1 MTETNE
7 INDLWGTL
15 PAMEE
20 IRTPYTVLL
29 EQALLLEEKT
39 DGLLIGRVERYLP
52 PDDPSVPQPEGE
64 LELLIV
70 APELDDYSY
79 VVLSITY
86 PVATLYP
93 VTVEYDNKDDKSI
106 ICHSEKE
113 LLPALKKILS
123 SEKTRRVIANL
134 LAQISEE
141 VQAAEERWK
150 LAEEKRK
157 TRERM
162 RTAEEVKKAEE
173 MTA

>member
-1 MTETNE
+1 MTD

-15 PAMEE
+15 PEMEE

-29 EQALLLEEKT
+29 EQASLLEEKT
-39 DGLLIGRVERYLP
+39 NSLLIGRVERYLS
-52 PDDPSVPQPEGE
+52 PDDPSVPQQQGE

-93 VTVEYDNKDDKSI
+93 VTVEYGNEDDKSI
-106 ICHSEKE
+106 ICHSEQE
-113 LLPALKKILS
+113 LLRALKRILS

-141 VQAAEERWK
+141 TQASEERWK
-150 LAEEKRK
+150 LADEKRK

-162 RTAEEVKKAEE
+162 RKAEEVRKAEE